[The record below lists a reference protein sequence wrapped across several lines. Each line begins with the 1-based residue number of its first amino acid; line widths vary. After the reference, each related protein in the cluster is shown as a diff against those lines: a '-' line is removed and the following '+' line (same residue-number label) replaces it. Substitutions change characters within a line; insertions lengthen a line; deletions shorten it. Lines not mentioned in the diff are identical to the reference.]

1 MVSVDQ
7 AYMVGHMKNADGS
20 INNKNVVLD
29 VYKRQ
34 VEQEFSAK
42 EAIVCFQQLIKK
54 KQVLIFEELWI

>member
-20 INNKNVVLD
+20 INNKKD

-34 VEQEFSAK
+34 GVDIFVKTDDAEKA
-42 EAIVCFQQLIKK
+42 VQLIKEINN
-54 KQVLIFEELWI
+54 QE